1 MKRLLAALSVASI
14 LTAAPAAADYSVCM
28 KFCKEEHDFTY
39 CHRIC
44 TESVGKMPDA
54 NTGVA
59 GGEKHMKKGYR
70 QLVGKTYEITNSE
83 EFEPIIEVVRF
94 GRYGRTD
101 FMDRNCIAE
110 HFCKGTTETK
120 DGMVE
125 SNLTCKNGFQ
135 FIRKFSLEEVSN
147 FEQFTVEVY
156 SQQWDWDMDEGM
168 YMDYVEIENLSQA
181 TKLDCNSDNSVQWPS
196 K

>member
-1 MKRLLAALSVASI
+1 MKRLLATLSVASI
-14 LTAAPAAADYSVCM
+14 LTAAPAAADYSACM

-54 NTGVA
+54 NTGVT

-70 QLVGKTYEITNSE
+70 PLVGKTYEITNSVE
-83 EFEPIIEVVRF
+83 DDSIIEVMRL
-94 GRYGRTD
+94 GRYGHTD
-101 FMDRNCIAE
+101 YMERSCLMEN
-110 HFCKGTTETK
+110 FCKGTTEMK
-120 DGMVE
+120 DEMVE
-125 SNLTCKNGFQ
+125 SNLTCRNGFQ
-135 FIRKFSLEEVSN
+135 FIRKFNLEEVSN

-156 SQQWDWDMDEGM
+156 SGQWGINVGM
-168 YMDYVEIENLSQA
+168 YMDYVEIEDLSQA